1 MPSADRNSDGLS
13 QLFSGVHFFI
23 AQGLP
28 TAMID
33 HLRELLV
40 ERGGLEVEHTNT
52 ATHVISSSDCF
63 IGVDDAK
70 EAIIVTPTWVERSVI
85 LDKLQDPRYFS
96 ADPHKIFSGVVAT
109 SSDIPLKDSESIA
122 AGIVAFGGQWKE
134 ALTNDVTHL
143 FCLSES
149 GPKYAK
155 ALNTQGHP
163 LQIQVVVTHWFSDC
177 FKSETLLSTKNYLF
191 PNPPIL
197 NPDFNEN
204 MVVEGVPENT
214 TDDSKAVTQR
224 GLLRAAIGT
233 DLEPNSNS
241 STQPS
246 NSKSPF
252 SNRVLGGKRVV
263 FSARAVQSDPNRDH
277 VYRRRV
283 EQVGGTYISGLSL
296 GGDGVSEETL
306 KGADIFITSYRGN
319 HEYDLAATFSNLII
333 GTPAWIL
340 YVTNTGLWSAPRE
353 HLLHYPYPEH
363 PVPGFEDQDI
373 TITNYIGDAREYL
386 KKLISALGGKF
397 TPSMTLKNTCVVA
410 SHTTIPP
417 EQARQNKISKARE
430 WRIPIVNHLWL
441 EDCFR
446 EWKKLPTSDQKY
458 LNFPQG
464 HDWMQDINTKGVGN
478 GNLPPVPAPQNKKS
492 EVAQDPHSARA
503 PNTMVDDASR
513 PISPSKPMPMSKP
526 ASPRRSSDAGQ
537 RARNGVSSN
546 GKTPQ
551 HTSPSKSTKPNSVKR
566 KNDISTSQS
575 AKRPKMAR
583 AANDEDT
590 PISPSKS
597 TGKQLSDSTSA
608 ASSSS
613 FIKPLSEVQPRS
625 VIKLLSPDKGKHKSR
640 KSSSDDERTDHHSDS
655 SSSSER
661 SIRRKPS
668 PPSMS
673 AGGRTPRAAATAAQN
688 KLRNE
693 IMPDVQKFQ
702 NEMSSSKGDVR
713 KMQQLAEKKQRR
725 TSIVNHDDDAPPPK
739 KKKHGGD
746 DDGRPKKSQVTKSS
760 QGQNEAKKE
769 SEKVKSITGGKS
781 KPKASEDVKAQKPIM
796 KSPVRIV
803 CSKSKPTESE
813 IKQMERLG
821 ASFTE
826 DDPSQCTHLVV
837 NSISRTEKFLCAF
850 PVCKYIVT
858 MRWLQ
863 DSIKEGKLQDEAEY
877 KLSDP
882 DNEKRYSM
890 SLSKSLKLI
899 KENKGKLL
907 EGHTFYVTD
916 NVGAELKS
924 IQRVIES
931 SGGVVKLEPKPTKK
945 KIGNDMKHN
954 HVISSQDAK
963 ASWQTLIKEDVPI
976 YSKEFVLNGILRQR
990 LDWSADRIH

>member
-70 EAIIVTPTWVERSVI
+70 EAIIVTGEVSNGI
-85 LDKLQDPRYFS
+85 LSSPRYFS

-149 GPKYAK
+149 GVSFSSRRPKYAK

-319 HEYDLAATFSNLII
+319 HEYDLAHPPGSSMSPTQGYGRHRESIFCII
-333 GTPAWIL
+333 PIP
-340 YVTNTGLWSAPRE
+340 NIQFP
-353 HLLHYPYPEH
+353 
-363 PVPGFEDQDI
+363 D
-373 TITNYIGDAREYL
+373 L
-386 KKLISALGGKF
+386 KTRSSQLSIAMLNS
-397 TPSMTLKNTCVVA
+397 
-410 SHTTIPP
+410 TTIPP

-513 PISPSKPMPMSKP
+513 PISPSKPMPTSKP